1 MNIRVFRVL
10 LVFSHTSFLSSKYD
24 GNNLHLYYMCRYRE
38 YTVMKIKHM
47 RWRREKTKENLENP
61 KKHQHTLVHNS
72 Y

>member
-24 GNNLHLYYMCRYRE
+24 GNNLHLYYMCRYRIHCNE
-38 YTVMKIKHM
+38 DQTHEV
-47 RWRREKTKENLENP
+47 ETTENKENVENP
-61 KKHQHTLVHNS
+61 RKHQHTLVHNS

>member
-24 GNNLHLYYMCRYRE
+24 GNNLHLYYMCRYSTCNEDQTHEVERQ
-38 YTVMKIKHM
+38 
-47 RWRREKTKENLENP
+47 KTKENVENP
-61 KKHQHTLVHNS
+61 RKHQHTLVHNS